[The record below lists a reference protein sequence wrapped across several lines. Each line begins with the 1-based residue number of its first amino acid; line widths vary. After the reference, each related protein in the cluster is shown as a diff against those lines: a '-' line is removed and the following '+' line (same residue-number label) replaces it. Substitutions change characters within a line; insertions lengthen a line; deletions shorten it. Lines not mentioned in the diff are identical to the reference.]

1 MKDSKFYRFM
11 RPIVKA
17 FTNIFLRP
25 KYEGLENIPKDGGY
39 VFAGNHTHIMD
50 PLLLISSNKR
60 SVHFLAKIELW
71 KFPKNIIFDNL
82 GLIPVNRQKGDK
94 KALDSAIKCLENGS
108 IIGIFPEGTTIKDE
122 NVTLLPFKF
131 GAASLAH
138 KTNSIIVPVGV
149 TGTYKFRSKDLIVRI
164 GKPFKIE
171 ETVEKTNDKLYKEI
185 KSLMKQNLK

>member
-122 NVTLLPFKF
+122 NVILLPFKF
-131 GAASLAH
+131 GAVKMAKEADVL
-138 KTNSIIVPVGV
+138 IVPFAI
-149 TGTYKFRSKDLIVRI
+149 TGKYKIFTKSLKIKY
-164 GKPFKIE
+164 GKPIKIKGNDL
-171 ETVEKTNDKLYKEI
+171 EKANDNLRNTILKMIKE
-185 KSLMKQNLK
+185 N

>member
-11 RPIVKA
+11 RPIVKL
-17 FTNIFLRP
+17 FTNTFLRP
-25 KYEGLENIPKDGGY
+25 TYQGLENIPEEGGY

-94 KALDSAIKCLENGS
+94 KALEAARDCLRNGS

-122 NVTLLPFKF
+122 NVVLLPFKF
-131 GAASLAH
+131 GAVKMAAD
-138 KTNSIIVPVGV
+138 TNSYIVPFAISGK
-149 TGTYKFRSKDLIVRI
+149 YKLFSKNLKIKY
-164 GKPFKIE
+164 GKPIKIDKNNL
-171 ETVEKTNDKLYKEI
+171 EKENERFRKIILKMI
-185 KSLMKQNLK
+185 K